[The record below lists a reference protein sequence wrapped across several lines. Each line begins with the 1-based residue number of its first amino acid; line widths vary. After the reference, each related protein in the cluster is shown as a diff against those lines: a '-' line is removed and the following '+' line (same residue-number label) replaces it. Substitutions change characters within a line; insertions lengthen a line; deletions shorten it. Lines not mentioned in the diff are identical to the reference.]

1 MAFSSSSPFS
11 SQDRAPGAGVTAV
24 LGPTNTGKTH
34 LAIERMV
41 AHSSGVIGLPLRL
54 LAREVYN
61 KVVDRVGVDAVALIT
76 GEEKIKPPKAR
87 YWVSTVEAMPRD
99 LDVSFLAVDE
109 IQIAADLER
118 GHVFTDRILHRRGRD
133 ETLLLGAATMRPII
147 ERLLPGASIVT
158 RPRLSQL
165 EFAGDRK
172 ITRQP
177 RRTAIVAFSADEV
190 YAIAELIK
198 RQHGGAAVVLGSL
211 SPRTRN
217 AQVAMFQNGD
227 VDYLVATD
235 AVGMGLNLD
244 VDHVAF
250 ASDRKYDGY
259 QFRRLNPAEF
269 AQIAGRAGRA
279 TRDGTFGTTG
289 RCAPFEPELVN
300 ALQNHSFESVKML
313 QWRNSTLDFASLGA
327 LQVSLARTPGHETL
341 TRAPIAEDMRV
352 LDHAARDADVREM
365 ATGAAAVE
373 RLWDACQIPDY
384 RKIAPAA
391 HAELVT
397 TLFGFLM
404 QKGRIPDAWF
414 AAQVDQANNVT
425 GDIDTLSGRIAQIRT
440 WTFVANRP
448 DWLADP
454 EHWQGT
460 AREVE
465 NKLSDAL
472 HERLTERFVD
482 RRTSVLMRR
491 LRENS
496 VLNTEIGKTG
506 EVIVEGHVIGRLDG
520 FTFAPDAAE
529 AGSDAKAL
537 QATAQKAL
545 AGEIETRAE
554 KCAAAPDDQF
564 VLASDGTLR
573 WTGDAVAKLVAA
585 DDALHPRLRIISDDR
600 LNGAAREAVQTR
612 LDLWLKTHIEKLL
625 GPLFDLTKAEDITG
639 IARGIAFQLIES
651 LGVLERAKISA
662 EMKDLDQPSRAGLR
676 KYGVRFGAY
685 HIYVPPLLKP
695 AARALASLLWA
706 QKQDNVDLSAL
717 SGAQHLAGSGRT
729 SFPVDKTLPRDAYR
743 VLGYKQCGE
752 RAVRVD
758 ILERLADL
766 IRPALSWRETS
777 PGEKPA
783 GAFDGRGFVVT
794 QAMTS
799 LTGSAGED
807 FASILRALG
816 YRSEKRAPLP
826 PKPVVVEAAPVE
838 AAPAETAPAET
849 TSAETVAAEPASAEE
864 AILSMVAASEAALS
878 EPAAQTDDIAPDA
891 PVVEEA
897 VAPSAAMLPEV
908 AFAPPAEQPAQIETD
923 VVEAE
928 AVETKPVEAEPA
940 EAAPVEAKTLEDKT
954 LEDKTLEAAPE
965 SEPSADAQIEPAP
978 QDQAA
983 VEATSSEATSAEVS
997 ASAAEPAAAAVPE
1010 MVEVWRPGGRSDDRR
1025 PRHDRNRHRNQGH
1038 QPAAQDGAQAAAPG
1052 EAGAGEKREHHRRG
1066 RRNNDFRKPRTDTP
1080 AVAAAA
1086 PAEGAPAVAEA
1097 GQEQR
1102 PDQRNDRGRRS
1113 GGGFEGKDRDKGDRP
1128 NKFQG
1133 NRDGNRDNKG
1143 GDRNKDRGGRDFG
1156 GRDKGGKRDSGPS
1169 HRQWATTAAPRERD
1183 RPVDPNSPFAKL
1195 AALKEQLT
1203 AGRKD

>member
-1 MAFSSSSPFS
+1 MVLSSPPPS
-11 SQDRAPGAGVTAV
+11 LANGRAPGSGVTAV

-34 LAIERMV
+34 LAIERML
-41 AHSSGVIGLPLRL
+41 AHSTGVIGLPLRL

-61 KVVDRVGVDAVALIT
+61 KIADRAGSDAVALIT
-76 GEEKIKPPKAR
+76 GEEKIKPPR
-87 YWVSTVEAMPRD
+87 PRFWVSTVEAMPRD

-118 GHVFTDRILHRRGRD
+118 GHVFTDRVLNRRGRD
-133 ETLLLGAATMRPII
+133 ETLLLGAATMRSIV
-147 ERLLPGASIVT
+147 ERLLPGANIVT

-165 EFAGDRK
+165 GFAGDRK

-190 YAIAELIK
+190 YAIAELIR

-235 AVGMGLNLD
+235 AIGMGLNLD

-300 ALQNHSFESVKML
+300 ALQNHTFESVKVL
-313 QWRNSTLDFASLGA
+313 QWRNSRLDFSSLGA
-327 LQVSLARTPGHETL
+327 LQVSLALAPGHESL
-341 TRAPIAEDMRV
+341 TRAPIAEDLRV
-352 LDHAARDADVREM
+352 LDHAARDADVRDM
-365 ATGAAAVE
+365 AHGEAAVE

-397 TLFGFLM
+397 SLFGFLM

-414 AAQVDQANNVT
+414 AAQVDQADRVD

-454 EHWQGT
+454 EHWQGIT
-460 AREVE
+460 RDVE

-472 HERLTERFVD
+472 HERLAERFVD

-491 LRENS
+491 LRENTM
-496 VLNTEIGKTG
+496 LNTEIGKTG

-529 AGSDAKAL
+529 AGSEAKAL

-545 AGEIETRAE
+545 AGEIDARAE
-554 KCAAAPDDQF
+554 KLAAGRDDHF
-564 VLASDGTLR
+564 VLTSDGTIR
-573 WTGDAVAKLVAA
+573 WTGDAVARLVAA
-585 DDALHPRLRIISDDR
+585 DDALHPRLRIIADER
-600 LNGAAREAVQTR
+600 LTGAPREAVQTR

-625 GPLFDLTKAEDITG
+625 GPLFELGKAEDIAG
-639 IARGIAFQLIES
+639 IARGIAFQLIEA
-651 LGVLERAKISA
+651 LGVLERTKIAA
-662 EMKDLDQPSRAGLR
+662 EMKDLDQPSRASLR

-685 HIYVPPLLKP
+685 HIYVPQLLKP

-706 QKQDNVDLSAL
+706 LKQDNVDLSAL
-717 SGAQHLAGSGRT
+717 SGAQHLAASGRT
-729 SFPVDKTLPRDAYR
+729 SFPVDKVLPRDAYR
-743 VLGYKQCGE
+743 VLGYRQCGE

-766 IRPALSWRETS
+766 IRPALAWRETS
-777 PGEKPA
+777 PGEKPP

-816 YRSEKRAPLP
+816 YRMERRPPPP
-826 PKPVVVEAAPVE
+826 PKPVAVETPAAGETTPADGVEAAPGSAVKDI
-838 AAPAETAPAET
+838 AAET
-849 TSAETVAAEPASAEE
+849 TAAAEVVHE
-864 AILSMVAASEAALS
+864 A
-878 EPAAQTDDIAPDA
+878 PA
-891 PVVEEA
+891 PVEDPA
-897 VAPSAAMLPEV
+897 VVSSLTLLPEV
-908 AFAPPAEQPAQIETD
+908 AFSTEPREPGLADANAPASLENELKAEGA
-923 VVEAE
+923 
-928 AVETKPVEAEPA
+928 A
-940 EAAPVEAKTLEDKT
+940 EAATAPASSEMPEQPL
-954 LEDKTLEAAPE
+954 LEATPE
-965 SEPSADAQIEPAP
+965 ST
-978 QDQAA
+978 A
-983 VEATSSEATSAEVS
+983 VAEVAPADS
-997 ASAAEPAAAAVPE
+997 GAVSAAAAPAEPE
-1010 MVEVWRPGGRSDDRR
+1010 LVEVWRPGGRSDERR
-1025 PRHDRNRHRNQGH
+1025 PQRHDRHRHRRQH
-1038 QPAAQDGAQAAAPG
+1038 RAADAAQPEAVG
-1052 EAGAGEKREHHRRG
+1052 EAATTEQGEGTRRERRRHG
-1066 RRNNDFRKPRTDTP
+1066 RRDRQHEFRKCGSEAPTE
-1080 AVAAAA
+1080 AAAA
-1086 PAEGAPAVAEA
+1086 EGAAAVREPRDDK
-1097 GQEQR
+1097 GGR
-1102 PDQRNDRGRRS
+1102 PRER
-1113 GGGFEGKDRDKGDRP
+1113 FEGKGRGEDRNKGKFRSERDHGGREAGRERSGRDKRDRDK
-1128 NKFQG
+1128 
-1133 NRDGNRDNKG
+1133 NRE
-1143 GDRNKDRGGRDFG
+1143 
-1156 GRDKGGKRDSGPS
+1156 SGPS
-1169 HRQWATTAAPRERD
+1169 HRQYATSASPRDRER
-1183 RPVDPNSPFAKL
+1183 PIDPNSPFAKL
-1195 AALKEQLT
+1195 AALKEQL
-1203 AGRKD
+1203 AANRKD